1 MKKVIITICIIL
13 AVFIGQESFATYVVG
28 WGELDLLDRDDF
40 VAIAAGPFHS
50 LALKSDGSIVGW
62 GDNWAGEATPPD
74 GNDFVAIAAGGGGS
88 PIMVG
93 FSLALKSDGSIIGWG
108 DNHVGQATPPAG
120 NDFVSIAAQGDYA
133 LALKSDGSVIGWGD
147 NYFGQATSPEGN
159 DYIAIATGE
168 QHSLVLKSNG
178 SIVGWGYNDYGQA
191 TPPDGNDFIAIT
203 AGRYHSLA
211 LKSNGSIVGWGANWY
226 GQATPPEGNDF
237 IAIAAGG
244 YHSIALKQD
253 GSIVAWG
260 AGGPGQSG
268 NPHYGQAIPPSGNNF
283 VAISAGNFYSLALI
297 NINPTAVVGP
307 NQVEYAW
314 IDGIAE
320 VNLDGSASY
329 DDDGDE
335 LTYRWTWSIDGNDYE
350 TNGVNPTI
358 ELPVGQ
364 HEIELIVND
373 GWKDSEP
380 NYTVIDVIEPIKG
393 NLWMTPRVINK
404 RCGAKN
410 ILAMLQLPQGIT
422 RDQIDRNSKLLLYP
436 GEIEA
441 VQQYIWPY
449 YANGVRHVSIF
460 AIFDRNELLDTVE
473 QPRRVQLDVVGQLKT
488 GQYFFGQDNI
498 RIINPY
504 HRPWLDGTKK

>member
-88 PIMVG
+88 PTTVG

-133 LALKSDGSVIGWGD
+133 LALKSDGSVVGWGD
-147 NYFGQATSPEGN
+147 NYSGQATPPVGN
-159 DYIAIATGE
+159 DFVAIAAGGY
-168 QHSLVLKSNG
+168 HSLALKSDG
-178 SIVGWGYNDYGQA
+178 SIVGWGYNYWGQA
-191 TPPDGNDFIAIT
+191 APPTGNNFVAIAT
-203 AGRYHSLA
+203 GGHHSLA
-211 LKSNGSIVGWGANWY
+211 LKSDGSIVGWGWNDS
-226 GQATPPEGNDF
+226 GQATPPGGNYF
-237 IAIAAGG
+237 VAIAAG
-244 YHSIALKQD
+244 Y
-253 GSIVAWG
+253 
-260 AGGPGQSG
+260 
-268 NPHYGQAIPPSGNNF
+268 
-283 VAISAGNFYSLALI
+283 FYSFALI
-297 NINPTAVVGP
+297 NIKPIAVAGP
-307 NQVEYAW
+307 NLVAYAW
-314 IDGIAE
+314 FDGIAG
-320 VNLDGSASY
+320 VTLNGSGSY
-329 DDDGDE
+329 DADGDE
-335 LTYRWTWSIDGNDYE
+335 LTYLWQWSIDGNDYE
-350 TNGVNPTI
+350 TNNVNPTI

-364 HEIELIVND
+364 HTIELVVND

-380 NYTVIDVIEPIKG
+380 NQVVITVVEPLEG
-393 NLWMTPRVINK
+393 TLWICPQIIHR
-404 RCGAKN
+404 RLPQRN
-410 ILAMLQLPQGIT
+410 IMAFLRLPQGIT
-422 RDQIDRNSKLLLYP
+422 RDQINGNTKLLLYP

-441 VQQYIWPY
+441 VEQYIWPY
-449 YANGVRHVSIF
+449 FVKGVRHISIL
-460 AIFDRNELLDTVE
+460 AIFDTDELLDAVE
-473 QPRRVQLDVVGQLKT
+473 QPGRVQLDVVGQLKT